1 MRCWGKKWLREVE
14 LANHRLVNLP
24 KTGEV
29 EEVERVEKIAWGQGL
44 LDPIF
49 YAFTP
54 LYNPNPYE
62 MFPP

>member
-14 LANHRLVNLP
+14 
-24 KTGEV
+24 GV
-29 EEVERVEKIAWGQGL
+29 EEIAWGQGL

-54 LYNPNPYE
+54 LYNPNPCGR
-62 MFPP
+62 FPQ